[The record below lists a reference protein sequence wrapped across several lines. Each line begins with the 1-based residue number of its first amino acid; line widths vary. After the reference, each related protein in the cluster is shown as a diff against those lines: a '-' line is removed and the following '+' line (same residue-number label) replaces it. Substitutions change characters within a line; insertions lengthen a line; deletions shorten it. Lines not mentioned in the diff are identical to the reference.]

1 MKAAESTTRLN
12 NENHIQADILMN
24 TAGCAVDEATD
35 MVEID
40 VCLKHHF
47 EQYFQ
52 DLEGATP
59 THLHQMR
66 LTACEN
72 PLLQLVMEKSRH
84 NQSLASEWLGI
95 NRATLRKKLQQYDL
109 L

>member
-1 MKAAESTTRLN
+1 MKAAESTTRLH

-24 TAGCAVDEATD
+24 AAESSANEATD
-35 MVEID
+35 MVDID

-52 DLEGATP
+52 DLEGAAP
-59 THLHQMR
+59 THLHQMM
-66 LTACEN
+66 LTACEK
-72 PLLQLVMEKSRH
+72 PLLQLVMEKTRH